1 MENKN
6 LLKSQFAYYLINGTF
21 TFFIYYLCIL
31 IFVSLF
37 HIPKTYSI
45 TLAYFIAIIFNF
57 FGNRNFVFSATNGR
71 IKSQIYRFVMIAL
84 VNYFI
89 QILAIE
95 YFYSS
100 KGYNFYMAS
109 FAGIFVAIAIGFVI
123 SKFWIFNKKFLN
135 WILN

>member
-1 MENKN
+1 M
-6 LLKSQFAYYLINGTF
+6 NGTF
-21 TFFIYYLCIL
+21 TFLIYYLSVL

-37 HIPKTYSI
+37 HIPKTYAI

-57 FGNRNFVFSATNGR
+57 FGNRNFVFSVTNGR

-95 YFYSS
+95 YFYTF
-100 KGYNFYMAS
+100 KGYNFYIAS
-109 FAGIFVAIAIGFVI
+109 FAGISVAIAIGFVI

-135 WILN
+135 